1 VHDLFI
7 TFEGPEGG
15 GKSTQIERCS
25 EWLAS
30 EGYSVVLTREPGGQ
44 HALGEG
50 VRNLLLGG
58 EPVVPIAEM
67 FLFLADRAQHVA
79 QVIVPALERGE
90 IVLCDRHADSTTVY
104 QGIAR
109 GLGRERAEE
118 LNRLATCGLEPDL
131 TILLDI
137 PPEVGLARL
146 IDLDRLDREAL
157 EFHRTVREGFLA
169 LAAENPRYCVI
180 DASQSLDEVAGR
192 TREAIAALLSARGY
206 NRVTPTQEGP

>member
-1 VHDLFI
+1 MRGLFI

-15 GKSTQIERCS
+15 GKSTQIERCA
-25 EWLAS
+25 EWLTS
-30 EGYSVVLTREPGGQ
+30 ESYSVLVTREPGGR

-50 VRNLLLGG
+50 VRNILLGG
-58 EPVVPIAEM
+58 EPVVPLAEM

-118 LNRLATCGLEPDL
+118 LNRWATGGLEPDL

-137 PPEVGLARL
+137 EPRAGLARL
-146 IDLDRLDREAL
+146 SNLDRLDREAL
-157 EFHRTVREGFLA
+157 DFHRAVREGFLA
-169 LAAENPRYCVI
+169 LAAENPRYRVI
-180 DASQSLDEVAGR
+180 DASQSPDEVASL
-192 TREAIAALLSARGY
+192 TRQAIAALLSARGY

>member
-1 VHDLFI
+1 MHGLFI

-15 GKSTQIERCS
+15 GKSTQIESCA
-25 EWLAS
+25 EWLNS
-30 EGYSVVLTREPGGQ
+30 EGYSVVVTREPGGR
-44 HALGEG
+44 HVLGEG
-50 VRNLLLGG
+50 VRNILLGG
-58 EPVVPIAEM
+58 EPVVPLAEM

-79 QVIVPALERGE
+79 QVVVPALEQGE

-109 GLGRERAEE
+109 GLGRQRAEE
-118 LNRLATCGLEPDL
+118 LNRLATGGLEPDL

-137 PPEVGLARL
+137 PPEAGLARL
-146 IDLDRLDREAL
+146 SHWDRLDREAL
-157 EFHRTVREGFLA
+157 EFHRAVREGFLT
-169 LAAENPRYCVI
+169 LAAEKPRYRVI
-180 DASQSLDEVAGR
+180 DASKSLVEVAAH

>member
-1 VHDLFI
+1 MHGLFI

-15 GKSTQIERCS
+15 GKSTQIERCA
-25 EWLAS
+25 EWLTS
-30 EGYSVVLTREPGGQ
+30 ESYSVLVTREPGGR

-50 VRNLLLGG
+50 VRNILLEG
-58 EPVVPIAEM
+58 EPVVPLAEM

-118 LNRLATCGLEPDL
+118 LNRWATGGLEPDL

-137 PPEVGLARL
+137 EPRAGLARL
-146 IDLDRLDREAL
+146 SNLDRLDREAL
-157 EFHRTVREGFLA
+157 DFHRAVREGFLA
-169 LAAENPRYCVI
+169 LAAENPRYRVI
-180 DASQSLDEVAGR
+180 DASQSPDEVASL
-192 TREAIAALLSARGY
+192 TRQAIAALLSARGY